1 MKSDN
6 SWQPTAS
13 LDLIKRRAVLLQQI
27 RDFMNNRGITEV
39 DTPILSHYGISDP
52 YIQSMTT
59 VEVSDKDTQ
68 LYLQTSPEYCM
79 KRLLAAGSGPIY
91 QIAHVFRDE
100 ESGRR
105 HNTEFTMLEWYRV
118 GFDYYQLMDEVG
130 ELLNGIGLET
140 PDKMTYAQ
148 SFMQTV
154 ELDPHTVETKLLQ
167 KHAREH
173 GWETD
178 SEDRHALLDFV
189 FSEVVLKK
197 IIFNKPLIIYD
208 YPACMSALA
217 TLKPGEPVVSE
228 RFELFI
234 AGMEIANGFNE
245 LNNADEQLKRFE
257 AELHTRRDRNL
268 AEPPVDRN
276 FLAALDSGLPEC
288 AGVAVGIDRLL
299 MVLSGKDDIS
309 EVSTFTL
316 GTN

>member
-13 LDLIKRRAVLLQQI
+13 FDVIKRRALLLQQI
-27 RDFMNNRGITEV
+27 RDFMQGRGIIEV

-52 YIQSMTT
+52 YIQSMTAAAA
-59 VEVSDKDTQ
+59 VEKNTQ
-68 LYLQTSPEYCM
+68 LYLHTSPELCM

-91 QIAHVFRDE
+91 QIAHVFRDG
-100 ESGRR
+100 ESGKR
-105 HNTEFTMLEWYRV
+105 HNTEFTMLEWYQT
-118 GFDYYQLMDEVG
+118 GFDYYRLMDEVG
-130 ELLNGIGLET
+130 ELLNEIGLET
-140 PDKMTYAQ
+140 PDRLTYAQ
-148 SFMQTV
+148 SFLQTV
-154 ELDPHTVETKLLQ
+154 NIDPHTADIEPLQ
-167 KHAREH
+167 DISREY

-197 IIFNKPLIIYD
+197 TNFDKPFIIYD

-217 TLKPGEPVVSE
+217 TLKPGVPAVSE

-245 LNNADEQLKRFE
+245 LTDADEQLKRFE
-257 AELHTRRDRNL
+257 ADLNTRRNKNL
-268 AEPPVDRN
+268 PEPPIDKH
-276 FLAALDSGLPEC
+276 FMTALESGLPKC

-299 MVLSGKDDIS
+299 MVLSGKDDIK

-316 GTN
+316 ETN